1 MRDAADYFLPE
12 GYVSRL
18 QPEYF
23 VDEDLNAVC
32 QPDVYPEAAAVAR
45 KLGCSAVV
53 DVGCGTA
60 AKLAALH
67 PEFRVVGI
75 DFGSNLEACRARY
88 DFGTWIE
95 ANLDRPDKLPVADFR
110 HSVIVCADV
119 IEHLVYPEHLLSALR
134 GALRDG
140 VGAILLSTPER
151 EFSHGAAHL
160 GPPPNEAHVREW
172 SSCEFERLLVSFDLR
187 GHVGLTRSN
196 DQLPYMR
203 TILAAIPG
211 EDPRDR
217 AILDE
222 WWEARQRWERIAV
235 DQDRAIQELE
245 RASAASDE
253 AKAWLEE
260 QRAAWQRAAEELAAA
275 APPRAA
281 PLRSTLRRAIG
292 VLRKRVRA

>member
-23 VDEDLNAVC
+23 VDEDLNAVW
-32 QPDVYPEAAAVAR
+32 QPDVYPEAAVLGR
-45 KLGCSAVV
+45 RLGCSRIV

-75 DFGSNLEACRARY
+75 DFGPNLEACRARY
-88 DFGTWIE
+88 PFGTWID
-95 ANLDRPDKLPVADFR
+95 LDLDGADELPVKELDDTL
-110 HSVIVCADV
+110 VVCADV
-119 IEHLVYPEHLLSALR
+119 IEHLVRPELLLRALR
-134 GALRDG
+134 GALAR
-140 VGAILLSTPER
+140 GASTILLSTPDR
-151 EFSHGAAHL
+151 ELSNAVGHR
-160 GPPPNEAHVREW
+160 GPPLNRAHVREW
-172 SSCEFERLLVSFDLR
+172 SRPELERLLASFDLR
-187 GHVGLTRSN
+187 GHLGLTRSN
-196 DQLPYMR
+196 DRMPYMR
-203 TILAAIPG
+203 TILAVLPAP
-211 EDPRDR
+211 DPRIR
-217 AILDE
+217 AVVAE
-222 WWEARQRWERIAV
+222 WWEARAGWERLAV
-235 DQDRAIQELE
+235 EQDRLIGNLE
-245 RASAASDE
+245 RAIAASEE
-253 AKAWLEE
+253 AKTWLEE